1 MVFSEKSP
9 FSALKEKSPVAFTG
23 KFSAA
28 TGAEVP
34 AATGADFSATTDD
47 EFLAV
52 TGAEASAWV

>member
-28 TGAEVP
+28 TGA
-34 AATGADFSATTDD
+34 DFSATTDD